1 MWRTG
6 DEKRKAQM
14 NVDMHGHTHERF
26 LFKKMHFTL
35 AAVESHVMRTRM
47 SEKKGIWTDLI
58 DVYTELFLLNVYLH
72 AMHERE
78 EET

>member
-1 MWRTG
+1 MENGGRKKKRGSDECGHAWSHTRTVSFQEDAFHPG
-6 DEKRKAQM
+6 CCVITHDEYED
-14 NVDMHGHTHERF
+14 VP
-26 LFKKMHFTL
+26 
-35 AAVESHVMRTRM
+35 
-47 SEKKGIWTDLI
+47 KKGIWTDLI